1 MKVYGA
7 DFSGGRDA
15 SRGIYY
21 AEGSL
26 DSGSMIIDRVVHC
39 DDRLDLLAAI
49 HLSKAPWGL
58 DFPFSLPEKAF
69 GLLQLEGWNELLAKA
84 VQCGR
89 NEFERFVSERGVPS
103 CEARCREHSLCC
115 RAVDASINSFS
126 ALKRTNP
133 NMRAMTYAGLKLLSY
148 LRSLGNAVYPFDQ
161 FNKEAS
167 RLYEVYP
174 SRTWRLAGLSRG
186 IDLEPFVS
194 GFSDRYGF
202 RVVMGRLAP
211 GLDCLDAADAV
222 VACVTLG
229 FVLHRDGLEGDW
241 KKRYKWINGVE
252 WKQRSIE
259 GLIVKVE

>member
-7 DFSGGRDA
+7 DFSGARDA

-26 DSGSMIIDRVVHC
+26 ENGSIIINRVVHC
-39 DDRLDLLAAI
+39 DDRLDLFAAI

-58 DFPFSLPEKAF
+58 DFPFSLPGKAF
-69 GLLQLEGWNELLAKA
+69 DLLQLGGWKELLAKA

-89 NEFERFVSERGVPS
+89 NEFARFLSEYGVPS
-103 CEARCREHSLCC
+103 CEVRCSEHSLCC

-148 LRSLGNAVYPFDQ
+148 LRSLGNTVYPFDQ
-161 FNKEAS
+161 FNISVS

-174 SRTWRLAGLSRG
+174 SNTWHLAGLPRG
-186 IDLEPFVS
+186 IDLGPFARE
-194 GFSDRYGF
+194 FSNRYGF
-202 RVVMGRLAP
+202 RVDMDRLATD
-211 GLDCLDAADAV
+211 LKCLDAADAV

-229 FVLHRDGLEGDW
+229 YVINKDGLEGNW
-241 KKRYKWINGVE
+241 EKRHKWINDVE
-252 WKQRSIE
+252 WQQRSIE
-259 GLIVKVE
+259 GLIVKVK